1 MKTNLLFLWPSARVP
16 YRSLLLF
23 VVVLCAAVYVCGQG
37 DTTPPPSGMP
47 VSPSASPSLAGEDY
61 IISPDDVLDVYTV
74 DVAEMSRSIRV
85 SPSGT
90 VSLPLL
96 GKPLPAAGLTLLQ
109 LADSIEEALRAS
121 GVVVNAQV
129 TVSVQQSRLH
139 SVAVTGA
146 VRRPQIYPVFGRTTL
161 LDVISQSEGL
171 ADDAGNIAIVRRGDI
186 AVRTLGLNPKDNGV
200 MTVRADLRKALE
212 ESDATSNVEIY
223 PGDRVTIPRAGIV
236 YIVGA
241 VNRPGGYAIRPNGRG
256 MTVMQAVA
264 LAEDV
269 KPTAKRDQA
278 MIVRVSAS
286 DPEGRIQ
293 IPVDLKKILAGKGS
307 DPVLQAEDILF
318 VPDSTGKKAVRRSLE
333 TALQLTT
340 GIAIYSARF

>member
-1 MKTNLLFLWPSARVP
+1 
-16 YRSLLLF
+16 
-23 VVVLCAAVYVCGQG
+23 
-37 DTTPPPSGMP
+37 MP